1 MSCLAQ
7 ERAAVLAL
15 GAAPGVLWGPA
26 AVLGLGRG
34 SGVLNGAEDGGLLPG
49 VGFWLFCRDCLGA
62 AVLRGGVAGRAL
74 TEGGGHSRRDTNV
87 FQVTFLNLTMGRW
100 VCPKCE

>member
-1 MSCLAQ
+1 MP
-7 ERAAVLAL
+7 AL

-74 TEGGGHSRRDTNV
+74 PEGGGHSRRDTNV
-87 FQVTFLNLTMGRW
+87 FQVTLLNLGHGQVGLPQR
-100 VCPKCE
+100 